1 MIGEIDL
8 TYKTEINIAGIKMK
22 KLEDKVAIITGGAG
36 GIGRAA
42 AKLFCNEGAKVM
54 LVDIDEAAL
63 KALVAEIGA
72 ANADYTVADVGDQL
86 ETEAYVTATKERFGS
101 IEIALLNA
109 GIEGMIQPITD
120 YTPEIFDKVIKVN
133 VRSVFL
139 GLRAI
144 MPLMAS
150 EGGSIVITSSTAGIR
165 AVGGMSAY
173 VASKHAVIGLMRTAA
188 VEGADSNIRVNTVNP
203 SPINTRMI
211 SSIENQAG
219 LPTGDP
225 ENRPMARHTPLQR
238 YGEPEEVARLM
249 LFLSSEDSTFCT
261 GGVYMVDGGVSAGR
275 PTQA

>member
-1 MIGEIDL
+1 
-8 TYKTEINIAGIKMK
+8 MK

-42 AKLFCNEGAKVM
+42 AKLFCDEGAKVM
-54 LVDIDEAAL
+54 LVDIDEVAL

-72 ANADYTVADVGDQL
+72 ANADYMVADVGDQL

-101 IEIALLNA
+101 IDIALLNA
-109 GIEGMIQPITD
+109 GIEGMIQPIPD
-120 YTPEIFDKVIKVN
+120 YTPEVFDKVINVN

-211 SSIENQAG
+211 SSIEKQAG

-249 LFLSSEDSTFCT
+249 LFLSSEDSSFCT

-275 PTQA
+275 ATQA